1 MFLYVFDVDAFM
13 SCSSS
18 GDASSEYSSI
28 VVVSALLSHLAPGR
42 PVLSTWSVLTFLAR
56 LVVVDDGF

>member
-1 MFLYVFDVDAFM
+1 MVFHIVSYVVDVDAFM

-28 VVVSALLSHLAPGR
+28 VVVSALLATAPLSHLAPGR
-42 PVLSTWSVLTFLAR
+42 PACPADEFGLSW
-56 LVVVDDGF
+56 